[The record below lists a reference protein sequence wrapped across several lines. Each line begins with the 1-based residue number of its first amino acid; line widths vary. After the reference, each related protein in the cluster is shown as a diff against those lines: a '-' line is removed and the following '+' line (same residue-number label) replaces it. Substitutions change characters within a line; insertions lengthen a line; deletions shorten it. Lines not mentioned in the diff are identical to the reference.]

1 MSNFTNPSVE
11 SIISRY
17 FVRYNRLSGAIPYAF
32 SDVNSNVL
40 NIYVDL
46 YGLFRTIYSR
56 SYRTN
61 VTDYVAFTSS
71 IVSLCAHYR
80 TFFKSRGVHTKIFLI
95 SSFNTP
101 SFVKAEL
108 PEYNITMDDKRS
120 NKVISDMM
128 DFNLGLLDILC
139 PYLPD
144 IFFLKTEFESA
155 VLMYEIMNREGNIP
169 SLILTTD
176 LYPLQL
182 CTMKDNVAL
191 LWPRWSRAENGMV
204 EDISAIC
211 PPRGH
216 FEHEKSFAYIIQRT
230 NGKTTSDTIRGA
242 VIPSNFMLLEAMNQ
256 FKDRDLKVLLNVK
269 IASKLINE
277 TPGGLETKLYPQ
289 DIFNRLKAE
298 EAAGYHLDTTI
309 FDKIQERFR
318 ALDLSFQHNIFKQ
331 NIECVTFHYENLS
344 DPDALNL
351 INSKYFANNPLD
363 LLRL

>member
-1 MSNFTNPSVE
+1 MSNFTNPTVE
-11 SIISRY
+11 SITYRY
-17 FVRYNRLSGAIPYAF
+17 FVRYSRLSGAIQYAF

-46 YGLFRTIYSR
+46 YGFYRTIYSR

-61 VTDYVAFTSS
+61 VTDYVSFTSS
-71 IVSLCAHYR
+71 MISLCAHYR
-80 TFFKSRGVHTKIFLI
+80 SFFKSIGVHTKIFLI

-101 SFVKAEL
+101 GYIKRTL
-108 PEYNITMDDKRS
+108 PEYNTTMDDKRT

-128 DFNLGLLDILC
+128 DFNLGLLEIMC

-144 IFFLKTEFESA
+144 IFFLKTEFESS
-155 VLMYEIMNREGNIP
+155 VLMYEIMNREGDIP

-191 LWPRWSRAENGMV
+191 LWPRWSKTQNGET

-216 FEHEKSFAYIIQRT
+216 FEHDKSFAYIIQRI

-256 FKDRDLKVLLNVK
+256 FKDRDLKLLLNVK
-269 IASKLINE
+269 TASKLINT

-289 DIFNRLKAE
+289 DIFNRLQAD
-298 EAAGYHLDTTI
+298 EASGYQLDTAI
-309 FDKIQERFR
+309 FDKIQERFK
-318 ALDLSFQHNIFKQ
+318 ALDVGFQHILFK
-331 NIECVTFHYENLS
+331 ESFEYVTMHYENLS

>member
-11 SIISRY
+11 SIVYRY

-32 SDVNSNVL
+32 SDVNSKVL

-46 YGLFRTIYSR
+46 YGLYRTIYSR

-61 VTDYVAFTSS
+61 VTDYVSFTSS
-71 IVSLCAHYR
+71 IVSLCGHYR
-80 TFFKSRGVHTKIFLI
+80 TFFKNMGVHTKIFLI

-101 SFVKAEL
+101 SFIKGEL
-108 PEYNITMDDKRS
+108 PEYNATMDEKRS

-128 DFNLGLLDILC
+128 DFNLGLLEILC

-144 IFFLKTEFESA
+144 IFYLKTEFESA
-155 VLMYEIMNREGNIP
+155 VLMYEIMQREGDIP
-169 SLILTTD
+169 SLIITTD

-182 CTMKDNVAL
+182 CTMWNNTAL
-191 LWPRWSRAENGMV
+191 LWPRWSKTSNSTA

-256 FKDRDLKVLLNVK
+256 FKDRDLKLLLNVK
-269 IASKLINE
+269 VASKLINE

-289 DIFNRLKAE
+289 DIFNRLKVD
-298 EAAGYHLDTTI
+298 EAAGYNLDTTI

-318 ALDLSFQHNIFKQ
+318 ALDVGFQYSLFKESM
-331 NIECVTFHYENLS
+331 ECATLHYENLS

-351 INSKYFANNPLD
+351 INSKYFSSNPLD

>member
-1 MSNFTNPSVE
+1 
-11 SIISRY
+11 
-17 FVRYNRLSGAIPYAF
+17 
-32 SDVNSNVL
+32 
-40 NIYVDL
+40 
-46 YGLFRTIYSR
+46 
-56 SYRTN
+56 
-61 VTDYVAFTSS
+61 
-71 IVSLCAHYR
+71 
-80 TFFKSRGVHTKIFLI
+80 
-95 SSFNTP
+95 
-101 SFVKAEL
+101 
-108 PEYNITMDDKRS
+108 MDEKRS

-128 DFNLGLLDILC
+128 DFNLQLLGIIS

-144 IFFLKTEFESA
+144 IFFLKTEFESS
-155 VLMYEIMNREGNIP
+155 VLMYEIMNREGDIP

-191 LWPRWSRAENGMV
+191 LWPRWSRSENGV
-204 EDISAIC
+204 TEDISAIC

-269 IASKLINE
+269 VASKLINE
-277 TPGGLETKLYPQ
+277 TPGGLETKLFPQ
-289 DIFNRLKAE
+289 DIFNRLKVE
-298 EAAGYHLDTTI
+298 EAAGYHLDQSI
-309 FDKIQERFR
+309 FDRIQNRFK
-318 ALDLSFQHNIFKQ
+318 ALNLDFQHMLFTNSV
-331 NIECVTFHYENLS
+331 EYAALHYENLS
-344 DPDALNL
+344 DPDALNM